1 MSKMAKYLL
10 AQKQNMSYHFSYLDP
25 HFRSLFNVVESN
37 HSSGNPDKKS
47 DSKSQF
53 IFANPDKE
61 LEDELKA
68 LGFEIVRTSDKLMK
82 IK

>member
-1 MSKMAKYLL
+1 MPKYLL
-10 AQKQNMSYHFSYLDP
+10 AQKENLYYHFKYIDI
-25 HFRSLFNVVESN
+25 HFRSLFDVIDSN
-37 HSSGNPDKKS
+37 HSSGNPDKKAS
-47 DSKSQF
+47 PKSQF

-68 LGFEIVRTSDKLMK
+68 LGFEVVRTSDKLMK

>member
-1 MSKMAKYLL
+1 MPKYLL
-10 AQKQNMSYHFSYLDP
+10 AQKENLYYHFQYIDP
-25 HFRSLFNVVESN
+25 HFRSLFDVIDSN
-37 HSSGNPDKKS
+37 HISGSNENKANP
-47 DSKSQF
+47 KSQF